1 MIGLFISV
9 ILFNIIAFK
18 TTKLNKNQIIHIWL
32 FTIVLQVCFD
42 VIIDFKFSGYW
53 YFKKDEIEWVGLIP
67 HILLVPPV
75 NIMFLNWYPF
85 TRGVMKRLIFI
96 VIWVISILI
105 YECITLLPEPWGYFR
120 YGWWS
125 IWHSAIMD
133 PILLFILL
141 KYYKYIC
148 KVEKQICN

>member
-18 TTKLNKNQIIHIWL
+18 TNKLNKNQIIHIWF
-32 FTIVLQVCFD
+32 FTIAFQVCFD
-42 VIIDFKFSGYW
+42 IILDFKFKGYW
-53 YFKKDEIEWVGLIP
+53 YFKKDEIEWLGLLP
-67 HILLVPPV
+67 HTFLVPPV
-75 NIMFLNWYPF
+75 NIIFLQWYPF
-85 TRGVMKRLIFI
+85 SKGVLKRLSYI
-96 VIWVISILI
+96 VIWVIAFLL
-105 YECITLLPEPWGYFR
+105 YEFFTLLPEPWGYFH

>member
-9 ILFNIIAFK
+9 TLFNIIAFK